1 MNSGNKLLSVL
12 NEAGVMIRK
21 NNDGSFF
28 SRKGIRCLVK
38 VLSNVKD
45 FRKKGMITYNLEN
58 LLAICLYIS
67 AKGEL
72 TSFLNI
78 EDYVNVYRSKFRRLG
93 LIGKDIPS
101 HDTFRRLFMYLD
113 ADSLRDAILGKLKY
127 FLSHFVKEDDKA
139 KRLVILDGKE
149 FNGSGRT
156 IDGQNH
162 GNINVMNIYDQSM
175 GLMISSTTLPDKQS
189 EIPEAQRLLR
199 KLNLKK
205 SVVSAD
211 ALHCQKKT
219 CEIVVNKKGE
229 YVFPVKDNQRGLR
242 QEIESCF
249 SSNKYPVIKADTD
262 ELEVSVMILPKSYA
276 GEEWPGQKSYT
287 RMVSHKRDAHKES
300 TPTVMYF
307 ISNSKDPEL
316 IAEVIDTRWNL
327 EDGPHK
333 FKDEFLNEDEC
344 SFADEN
350 AVKVM
355 AIINDIIFGMYK
367 LASSLDNDTL
377 HRTKIRYKEDPIKLF
392 RRIYPFL
399 EGNDVAMLIRNAKK
413 RKKRH

>member
-1 MNSGNKLLSVL
+1 M
-12 NEAGVMIRK
+12 
-21 NNDGSFF
+21 
-28 SRKGIRCLVK
+28 
-38 VLSNVKD
+38 
-45 FRKKGMITYNLEN
+45 KKT
-58 LLAICLYIS
+58 
-67 AKGEL
+67 
-72 TSFLNI
+72 
-78 EDYVNVYRSKFRRLG
+78 
-93 LIGKDIPS
+93 
-101 HDTFRRLFMYLD
+101 
-113 ADSLRDAILGKLKY
+113 
-127 FLSHFVKEDDKA
+127 
-139 KRLVILDGKE
+139 
-149 FNGSGRT
+149 
-156 IDGQNH
+156 
-162 GNINVMNIYDQSM
+162 
-175 GLMISSTTLPDKQS
+175 
-189 EIPEAQRLLR
+189 
-199 KLNLKK
+199 
-205 SVVSAD
+205 VVSAD

-219 CEIVVNKKGE
+219 CEIVVNRKGE

-242 QEIESCF
+242 QKIEHCF
-249 SSNKYPVIKADTD
+249 SSNKYPVINADTD

-307 ISNSKDPEL
+307 ISNSNDPEL
-316 IAEVIDTRWNL
+316 IAEVVDTRWNL

-333 FKDEFLNEDEC
+333 FKDEFLDEDEC